1 MKITQDPKD
10 ATNCTTLFNKQVAE
24 DLNINSETEYA
35 LAIKNLVEPCEELVI
50 MEDNKII
57 WSQKAYQF
65 LEKDEWSSTV
75 NPSLW
80 CNGKNNHVSGLF
92 KVTEEIYQVRGFD
105 MANMTMVLTPQK
117 TWVMLDTLMSTEC
130 TIAALNFADT
140 YFTKNNL
147 PKLIGNIRA
156 IIMSH
161 SHVDH
166 FGGVNGIFTY
176 EEQNPDIPI
185 YAPKGF
191 TEHAVSEN
199 IYAGNAMARRAAYQ
213 YGSFLDAGKK
223 GSISI
228 GIGQT
233 QSKGTISFRL
243 PTHEITENQSIVID
257 DLKLTFQL
265 TPGAEAPAEMNTHF
279 PKYRALWL
287 AENCSGTLHN
297 LYTLRG
303 AQVRDGNAW
312 GKYLLESISLFADE
326 TDVTFQAHNWPH
338 WNTDDSPNM
347 VREHIT
353 VTAAAYKFI
362 NDQTLL
368 YINQGYTST
377 EIADKIQLP
386 TDLAKYWYIRPYY
399 GTPKHN
405 AKAVY
410 QKYMGWYDANPANL
424 DPLPNVKR
432 AEKLI
437 DYMGGSDAVI
447 EKSLIDFEN
456 GNYQFVADIMSTL
469 VFADPNNQKARFLAA
484 DALEQLGYQSE
495 SGIWRN
501 AYLSG
506 AYELRNGTVTD
517 PTKYVSGA
525 EITEYMTG
533 EMILDYLGILIDGD
547 RCSHFSLEFNLII
560 SDDIDLT
567 EGSSEYHMREYILKL
582 YQGTVLY
589 FKDTSSSELPTVT
602 MTRQQLLS
610 LTAGS
615 TPEKAKEIAESISD
629 DPKVIDALVNFMSYI
644 TQLSEYRHFNII
656 EP

>member
-1 MKITQDPKD
+1 MKLTNHQKD
-10 ATNCTTLFNKQVAE
+10 ATYCTTLSNKQVAE
-24 DLNINSETEYA
+24 ELNIENETEYK
-35 LAIKNLVEPCEELVI
+35 LATKNLVAPWDELVI
-50 MEDNKII
+50 VEDDKVI

-65 LEKDEWSSTV
+65 LEKDACPPTV

-92 KVTEEIYQVRGFD
+92 KVAEGIYQVRGFD
-105 MANMTMVLTPQK
+105 MANLTMVLTPQK
-117 TWVMLDTLMSTEC
+117 TWVMLDTLMSKEC
-130 TIAALNFADT
+130 TIAALDFTNK
-140 YFTKNNL
+140 YFEKNNL

-166 FGGVNGIFTY
+166 FGGINGVFAY

-185 YAPKGF
+185 YVPKGF

-213 YGSFLDAGKK
+213 YGSFLDASEK

-233 QSKGTISFRL
+233 QSKGTVGFRL
-243 PTHEITENQSIVID
+243 PTHEVSENKSIIID
-257 DLKLTFQL
+257 DLELTFQL
-265 TPGAEAPAEMNTHF
+265 TPGTEAPAEMNTHF
-279 PKYRALWL
+279 PQYRALWL

-312 GKYLLESISLFADE
+312 AKYLLEAISLFVDE

-338 WNTDDSPNM
+338 WNTTDAPNM
-347 VREHIT
+347 VREYIT

-368 YINQGYTST
+368 YLNQGYTST
-377 EIADKIQLP
+377 EIAKKIQLP
-386 TDLAKYWYIRPYY
+386 KDLAKHWYIRPYY

-424 DPLPNVKR
+424 DPLPNIER
-432 AEKLI
+432 AKKLVE
-437 DYMGGSDAVI
+437 YMGGSEAVI
-447 EKSLIDFEN
+447 EKALIDFEN
-456 GNYQFVADIMSTL
+456 CNYQFVADIMSTL
-469 VFADPNNQKARFLAA
+469 VFADSENEKARFLAA

-517 PTKYVSGA
+517 PTKYATGGG
-525 EITEYMTG
+525 ITEYMTG

-547 RCSHFSLEFNLII
+547 RFSHISLALNLNI

-567 EGSSEYHMREYILKL
+567 EGSNEFQMREYHLKL
-582 YQGTVLY
+582 YQGTILY
-589 FKDTSSSELPTVT
+589 FKDTSLSEVPTAI

-615 TPEKAKEIAESISD
+615 TPEKAKKIAESISD
-629 DPKVIDALVNFMSYI
+629 DPEVVDALVKFMSYI
-644 TQLSEYRHFNII
+644 TQLSEYRYFNII

>member
-1 MKITQDPKD
+1 MKITNYQKD
-10 ATNCTTLFNKQVAE
+10 ATHCTTLLNKQVAKYL
-24 DLNINSETEYA
+24 DMDSETEHA
-35 LAIKNLVEPCEELVI
+35 LATKNLVAPWEERVI
-50 MEDNKII
+50 EKDGKVI
-57 WSQKAYQF
+57 WSQEDYRF
-65 LEKDEWSSTV
+65 LEKDNCPPTV

-105 MANMTMVLTPQK
+105 MANLTMVLTPQK
-117 TWVMLDTLMSTEC
+117 TWIMLDTLTTTESA
-130 TIAALNFADT
+130 IAAIDFANN
-140 YFTKNNL
+140 YFEKNDL
-147 PKLIGNIRA
+147 PKLIGNISA
-156 IIMSH
+156 IILSH
-161 SHVDH
+161 SHADH
-166 FGGVNGIFTY
+166 FGGINGIFTY
-176 EEQNPDIPI
+176 EEQKPDIPI

-199 IYAGNAMARRAAYQ
+199 IYAGNAMVRRAAYQ
-213 YGSFLDAGKK
+213 YGPFLDASEK
-223 GSISI
+223 GSISV

-233 QSKGTISFRL
+233 QSRGTVSFRL
-243 PTHEITENQSIVID
+243 PTHEVAKNESIVID
-257 DLKLTFQL
+257 DLELTFQL
-265 TPGAEAPAEMNTHF
+265 TLGTEAPAEMNTHF
-279 PKYRALWL
+279 PRYRALWL

-312 GKYLLESISLFADE
+312 AKYLLEAISLFADK

-338 WNTDDSPNM
+338 WNTVDSPNT
-347 VREHIT
+347 VREYIT

-362 NDQTLL
+362 NDQSLL

-377 EIADKIQLP
+377 EIANKIQLP
-386 TDLAKYWYIRPYY
+386 RDLAKHWYIRPYY

-410 QKYMGWYDANPANL
+410 QRYMGWYDANPANL
-424 DPLPNVKR
+424 DPLPTVER
-432 AEKLI
+432 AKKLV

-447 EKSLIDFEN
+447 QKALIDFKN
-456 GNYQFVADIMSTL
+456 CNYQFVADIMSTL
-469 VFADPNNQKARFLAA
+469 VFAEPKNKKARSLAA

-495 SGIWRN
+495 SGAWRN

-517 PTKYVSGA
+517 PAKYAA
-525 EITEYMTG
+525 EFDIAEYMTG

-547 RCSHFSLEFNLII
+547 KFSHVSLEFNLII
-560 SDDIDLT
+560 PDDIDLT
-567 EGSSEYHMREYILKL
+567 EESYEHRKKEYILKL

-589 FKDTSSSELPTVT
+589 FKDSSSLELPTIT
-602 MTRQQLLS
+602 MTRQQLGS
-610 LTAGS
+610 LIAGS
-615 TPEKAKEIAESISD
+615 TPEKAKEIAKSISD
-629 DPKVIDALVNFMSYI
+629 DPKVVDALIKFMSYI
-644 TQLSEYRHFNII
+644 IQLSEYRYFNII